1 VLFSALALVLL
12 GVGIGLAL
20 LWVGELE
27 GFAAGGI
34 FFLHVPI
41 ALTAY
46 AMLGW
51 GAWKALRLLW
61 TRHERYDLES
71 YTGVHVGIIFA
82 LLTLVTG
89 SIWARAEW
97 NVWWEWRD
105 RQLVTFLILFLFYSA
120 YFMLRYSL
128 EPGPARMRISA
139 VYALLGVVLIPVS
152 FLAVRLADQFL
163 HRTPLI
169 RRGSPDI
176 DPTVLAVFGV
186 CFAGML
192 ALAAAFYANELA
204 GKRLDGRLR
213 ELRELLT

>member
-1 VLFSALALVLL
+1 VPLAFAALVLL
-12 GVGIGLAL
+12 GVGLGLAL
-20 LWVGELE
+20 LWIGELE

-46 AMLGW
+46 VLLGW
-51 GAWKALRLLW
+51 GAWKALRLLS
-61 TRHERYDLES
+61 TRDERYDLES
-71 YTGVHVGIIFA
+71 YTGIHVGLIFA

-97 NVWWEWRD
+97 RVWWDWRD

-139 VYALLGVVLIPVS
+139 VYALFGVVLIPVS

-169 RRGSPDI
+169 RGGTPDI
-176 DPTVLAVFGV
+176 EGTVLAAFGV

-192 ALAAAFYANELA
+192 ALASAMYAIELA
-204 GKRLDGRLR
+204 GKRLDARLQEAR
-213 ELRELLT
+213 

>member
-1 VLFSALALVLL
+1 MPLALAALVLL
-12 GVGIGLAL
+12 GVGLGLAL
-20 LWVGELE
+20 LWIGELE

-34 FFLHVPI
+34 FFLHVPV

-46 AMLGW
+46 ALLVW

-61 TRHERYDLES
+61 TRDERYDLES
-71 YTGVHVGIIFA
+71 YTGIHVGLIFA

-97 NVWWEWRD
+97 GVWWDWRD

-120 YFMLRYSL
+120 YFMLRYSI
-128 EPGPARMRISA
+128 EPGPARARIPA
-139 VYALLGVVLIPVS
+139 VYALFGVVLIPVS

-169 RRGSPDI
+169 RGGRPDI
-176 DPTVLAVFGV
+176 EGQVLAVFGV
-186 CFAGML
+186 CFAGAL
-192 ALAAAFYANELA
+192 SLAAAMYAIELA
-204 GKRLDGRLR
+204 GKRLDARLQEAR
-213 ELRELLT
+213 